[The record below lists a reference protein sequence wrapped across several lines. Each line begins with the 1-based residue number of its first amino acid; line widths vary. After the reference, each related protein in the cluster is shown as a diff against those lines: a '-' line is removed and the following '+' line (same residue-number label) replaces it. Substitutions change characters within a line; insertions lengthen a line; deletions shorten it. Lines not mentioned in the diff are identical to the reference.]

1 MEQDKPYTTR
11 LTDQYLGSQ
20 QEQNVTDQ
28 IQRYHK
34 VNRPVSRTTVCPR
47 SPDVQ
52 EQSEDQYRPM
62 TPGEEEIMRIYTDVI
77 YCFPD
82 MIEKSGGFWITSSSM
97 KPGESCSSQAAL
109 QPPIAAAS
117 ESDSELEELLGDTPE
132 TRTPP
137 GQYPTPGPPLTPGA
151 AKITEEAAPGTT
163 GELEAVVDELQA
175 WFEEQLPWLKE
186 DISSSETSNPRTPL
200 VYRSSSELLET

>member
-62 TPGEEEIMRIYTDVI
+62 TPGEEEIMRIYTDGI

-109 QPPIAAAS
+109 QPLRARRAS
-117 ESDSELEELLGDTPE
+117 RRYSGNKNSSRSISYS
-132 TRTPP
+132 RTP
-137 GQYPTPGPPLTPGA
+137 
-151 AKITEEAAPGTT
+151 
-163 GELEAVVDELQA
+163 V
-175 WFEEQLPWLKE
+175 
-186 DISSSETSNPRTPL
+186 NPR
-200 VYRSSSELLET
+200 SS